1 MTANRR
7 RNNYWVDHGMN
18 GARSSHKSLARV
30 VEESSAADTQ
40 LNAELLD
47 DAVRIIIDSDD
58 RVCSDFKNT
67 CAILGTVQG
76 QLGPVLFD
84 LLHPG
89 DVDGIR
95 KLLAEVRGGTCT
107 EDSVDCRIRNTEGNY
122 RYLEGRLLAFGPD
135 DAIIVA
141 FDVTRH
147 RRDAS
152 HFQQIVEGALQGTIV
167 HRDGKFLYVNETLA
181 HMVGVDS
188 IEKLLAGNDGIADF
202 IHPEDLPM
210 VAANIQG
217 RLEGRDDVPLNYAFR
232 LVRRDDRQI
241 WVDCRASVVD
251 WDGEPAVLAAL
262 FDISEQKAAEE
273 ARLQTE
279 ELFRRIFQTSPDII
293 TLTRR
298 ADGTYVNVNESFLRF
313 FGFERSEVIG
323 KTSQDLGIWTES
335 DTRDKFIARLNE
347 DGRLENFEAVVN
359 MRDGSQS
366 QINIIGA
373 ELEFGGEELLLLISR
388 DITDQ
393 HQHREELRE
402 SKESAEL
409 ANRTKSEFLAN
420 MSHELRTPL
429 NAILGFSE
437 AITREMFGTI
447 KERRYVE
454 YAQDIHTSGRHL
466 LEIINDILDLSKV
479 EAGKL
484 ELEIDEVSVSE
495 SFEQCLRLVN
505 ERAVYA
511 GLLIKLEVPDEPVRI
526 LADQRRMKQ
535 VFINLLSN
543 AIKFTREGGEIGLTC
558 RVTEDGGCEMA
569 VSDNGVGMDE
579 AGIEKALTP
588 FGQVDSSLARQ
599 EEGAGL
605 GIPLVVAFVE
615 MMGARLTLESV
626 VDAGTTVTI
635 IFPPDK
641 TVVGD

>member
-1 MTANRR
+1 
-7 RNNYWVDHGMN
+7 MN
-18 GARSSHKSLARV
+18 GAGSSHKSIAPAA
-30 VEESSAADTQ
+30 EESSAADTR
-40 LNAELLD
+40 LGAELLD
-47 DAVRIIIDSDD
+47 DAVRFVVDSAD

-67 CAILGTVQG
+67 CAILGTELG
-76 QLGPVLFD
+76 QVGPVIFD
-84 LLHPG
+84 LLHPS
-89 DVDGIR
+89 DVDQVQT
-95 KLLAEVRGGTCT
+95 LLMEVRGGTCADDT
-107 EDSVDCRIRNTEGNY
+107 LDCRIRNTEGRY
-122 RYLEGRLLAFGPD
+122 RYLEGRMLAFGPD
-135 DAIIVA
+135 AAIIVA

-147 RRDAS
+147 RRDAK

-188 IEKLLAGNDGIADF
+188 IDELMASGKGIADF
-202 IHPEDLPM
+202 IHPEDLPT

-217 RLEGRDDVPLNYAFR
+217 RLEGREDVPLNYAFR
-232 LVRRDDRQI
+232 LIRRDGSQI
-241 WVDCRASVVD
+241 WVDCRASIVD

-293 TLTRR
+293 TLTRLT
-298 ADGTYVNVNESFLRF
+298 DGSYVDVNESFLNF
-313 FGFERSEVIG
+313 FGFERDEVIG
-323 KTSQDLGIWTES
+323 KTSQDLGIWAEP
-335 DTRDKFIARLNE
+335 DTRDKFVAKLGE
-347 DGRLENFEAVVN
+347 SGRIENFEASVN

-366 QINIIGA
+366 LINMVGA
-373 ELEFGGEELLLLISR
+373 ALDIGGEDLLLLISR

-393 HQHREELRE
+393 HQQREELRE

-437 AITREMFGTI
+437 AITREMFGPI

-495 SFEQCLRLVN
+495 TFQQCLRLVN

-511 GLLIKLEVPDEPVRI
+511 GLLIKLEVSDESVRI

-543 AIKFTREGGEIGLTC
+543 AIKFTREGGEIHLTC
-558 RVTEDGGCEMA
+558 KVTEDGGCEMA

-579 AGIEKALTP
+579 EGIKKALTP

-599 EEGAGL
+599 KEGAGL
-605 GIPLVVAFVE
+605 GIPLVIAFVE
-615 MMGARLTLESV
+615 MMGARLVLESV
-626 VDAGTTVTI
+626 IDVGTTVTI

-641 TVVGD
+641 TIIGD

>member
-1 MTANRR
+1 MAASQR
-7 RNNYWVDHGMN
+7 RNNHWIDHGMN
-18 GARSSHKSLARV
+18 GAGPSHKSIAPV
-30 VEESSAADTQ
+30 VEVSSAADTQ
-40 LNAELLD
+40 LGAELLD
-47 DAVRIIIDSDD
+47 GAVQFVVDSDD

-76 QLGPVLFD
+76 QVGPVLFD

-89 DVDGIR
+89 DLDRVR
-95 KLLAEVRGGTCT
+95 KLLMEVRAGACAD
-107 EDSVDCRIRNTEGNY
+107 DSLDCRIRNTAGRY
-122 RYLEGRLLAFGPD
+122 RYLDGRILPLGPD
-135 DAIIVA
+135 AVIVVA

-181 HMVGVDS
+181 QMVGVDS
-188 IEKLLAGNDGIADF
+188 VEELLAGNQGIADF
-202 IHPEDLPM
+202 IHPEDLPT

-217 RLEGRDDVPLNYAFR
+217 RLEGREDVPLNYVFR
-232 LVRRDDRQI
+232 LVRCDGKNL
-241 WVDCRASVVD
+241 WVDCRASIVD

-293 TLTRR
+293 TLSNL
-298 ADGTYVNVNESFLRF
+298 ADGTFINVNDSFLRF
-313 FGFERSEVIG
+313 FDFGQDEVIG
-323 KTSQDLGIWTES
+323 KTSRELNIWAES
-335 DTRDKFIARLNE
+335 ATREKLISEISRNDRI
-347 DGRLENFEAVVN
+347 ENFDALVN
-359 MRDGSQS
+359 MRNGSQS
-366 QINIIGA
+366 RINLNA
-373 ELEFGGEELLLLISR
+373 TKLDFGGEELMLLIAR
-388 DITDQ
+388 DITDL
-393 HQHREELRE
+393 HLHREELRE

-437 AITREMFGTI
+437 AITREMFGPI

-495 SFEQCLRLVN
+495 TFEQCLRLVN

-511 GLLIKLEVPDEPVRI
+511 GLLIKLEVPEEPVRI

-543 AIKFTREGGEIGLTC
+543 AIKFTREGGEIHLTC
-558 RVTEDGGCEMA
+558 KVTEDGGCEMA

-579 AGIEKALTP
+579 AGIKKALTP
-588 FGQVDSSLARQ
+588 FGQVDSTLARQ
-599 EEGAGL
+599 EQGAGL
-605 GIPLVVAFVE
+605 GIPLVVAFAE
-615 MMGARLTLESV
+615 MMGARLTLESAIDV
-626 VDAGTTVTI
+626 GTTVTI

-641 TVVGD
+641 TIVGD